1 MVTLANTLIY
11 TLLEEIQQVIQDDRL
26 LGPLIQETKVQDD
39 KNYIEKYF
47 VVDDLLIF
55 KKRLWIPLSWQPK
68 SFYEARENPLATHI
82 RYHKIFSSLKSK
94 MNEE

>member
-39 KNYIEKYF
+39 KNYIEKYS

-68 SFYEARENPLATHI
+68 SFYEVRENPLSTHI
-82 RYHKIFSSLKSK
+82 RFHKIFSSR
-94 MNEE
+94 